1 MKGDAL
7 LELDPLGVLQHALV
21 RKVVAERGDVDA
33 HELEL
38 GRQVGRVHLARS
50 VTGRLG
56 EVEREDRRH
65 LDAGTDQAVRLRAF
79 DDVSTLSRGVRR
91 MRLPLESWMK
101 ERDARSLATTH
112 TRRWRTRPERSS

>member
-1 MKGDAL
+1 VKGDAL

-50 VTGRLG
+50 VTSRLG

-65 LDAGTDQAVRLRAF
+65 LDAGTNQAVRLRAY
-79 DDVSTLSRGVRR
+79 DDVSTLS
-91 MRLPLESWMK
+91 
-101 ERDARSLATTH
+101 
-112 TRRWRTRPERSS
+112 